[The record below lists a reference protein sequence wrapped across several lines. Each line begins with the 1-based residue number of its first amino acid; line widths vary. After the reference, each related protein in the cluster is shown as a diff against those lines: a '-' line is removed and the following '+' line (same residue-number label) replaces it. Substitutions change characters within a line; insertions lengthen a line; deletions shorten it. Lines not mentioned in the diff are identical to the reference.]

1 VAVQRDIEAT
11 LRLKDS
17 LSKNIHKANKSL
29 RSLNKQVERNQKE
42 LKKIGKSV
50 GFLNLAKS
58 IIGANVAMRAFSAV
72 FRTVRDELTSM
83 IDASSRAVEVQN
95 LFSVSFGDMADAAEE
110 WASRTSAAIGV
121 NDTTLKEMS
130 GTLFNMVSAMGISK
144 DAAFDRTPPLSSTYR
159 LIRHLTKF
167 APGFLVKPNRSN
179 NSASS

>member
-144 DAAFDRTPPLSSTYR
+144 DAVLGR
-159 LIRHLTKF
+159 
-167 APGFLVKPNRSN
+167 N
-179 NSASS
+179 